1 MDPIRYAIDLSGH
14 RQHLVRVTLMLP
26 DDAERI
32 VLPVWTPGSYVVR
45 DYVHHVQQVRAADDR
60 GTEVGVR
67 SDGHTAWL
75 VSPDAAT
82 FTLELYAN
90 ELTVRSNHVDD
101 HHALLVG
108 AATFPFVDGA
118 RDRPHEVT
126 VDAPDGWHVW
136 SLLPGDD
143 RFTATDYDHLVDSA
157 FEAGAHP
164 ETSFEV
170 AGVPHRFVWAGHSG
184 RPDLDRIA
192 EDIRAVAE
200 KAVELFEGDL
210 PIEAYTFLCTAWDRG
225 GGGLEHRDGSV
236 LMVPATT
243 FSTADRYRS
252 FLELVAH
259 EYLHLWNVKRLVPV
273 ELVELDLERPTHT
286 PSLWVAEGW
295 TAYYDDLLP
304 LRAGAWGPRRHLDRA
319 AERWR
324 SSLETPGRKLQS
336 VRQAS
341 HDAWTR
347 YYVRDENSPNATV
360 NYYAHGA
367 NLAWCL
373 DLLVRRAEPTGDGLD
388 DVLRLLWGRF
398 GRTGKGYTEADVE
411 TAASEVAG
419 TDLSEFFDDHVA
431 GTDDPPLEEL
441 LEVIGLALAE
451 DPDGGDDPPAPH
463 LGAQTEES
471 DEGVRFT
478 AVLRDGPA
486 WRGGV
491 TGGDRL
497 VAIDRQRVERGE
509 LDAVLRQHAAGV
521 TVELAVLRGPRL
533 LLLPVTLGEPA
544 PRRRIGAVDDPSEDQ
559 RTAFERW
566 SGTSID
572 DVA

>member
-1 MDPIRYAIDLSGH
+1 VDPIRYTIDLSGH
-14 RQHLVRVTLMLP
+14 RQHLVRVTVALP
-26 DDAERI
+26 AGAERI

-45 DYVHHVQQVRAADDR
+45 NYVHHVQQVSAAD
-60 GTEVGVR
+60 GSGAPLSVR
-67 SDGHTAWL
+67 PDGLTAWL
-75 VSPDAAT
+75 VPPDAAT

-101 HHALLVG
+101 HHALLIG
-108 AATFPFVDGA
+108 AATFPFVEGA

-126 VDAPDGWHVW
+126 VHAPDGWRVW
-136 SLLPGDD
+136 SLLPGDGP
-143 RFTATDYDHLVDSA
+143 FTATDHDHLVDSA
-157 FEAGAHP
+157 FEAGSHP
-164 ETSFEV
+164 EKTFEV
-170 AGVPHRFVWAGHSG
+170 AGVPHRFVWAGHAG
-184 RPDLDRIA
+184 QPDLDRVA
-192 EDIRAVAE
+192 DDVRAVAE

-210 PIEAYTFLCTAWDRG
+210 PVDAYTFLCTAWDHG

-243 FSTADRYRS
+243 FSNPDRYRS
-252 FLELVAH
+252 FLELVTH
-259 EYLHLWNVKRLVPV
+259 EYLHLWNVKRLTPA
-273 ELVELDLERPTHT
+273 ELVAPDLERPTHT

-304 LRAGAWGPRRHLDRA
+304 LRAGAWGARRHLDRA
-319 AERWR
+319 ADRWR
-324 SSLETPGRKLQS
+324 SSLDTPGRKLQS

-373 DLLVRRAEPTGDGLD
+373 DLLVRRCAPQTDGLD
-388 DVLRLLWGRF
+388 DVLRRLWDRF

-411 TAASEVAG
+411 TAASDIAG
-419 TDLSEFFDDHVA
+419 TDLSWFFDAHVA
-431 GTDDPPLEEL
+431 GTEDPPLEEL
-441 LEVIGLALAE
+441 LEVIGLELTVDA
-451 DPDGGDDPPAPH
+451 DDGDDPPPPY
-463 LGAQTEES
+463 LGVHPEEN
-471 DEGVRFT
+471 DEGVRFS

-491 TGGDRL
+491 TGGDQL
-497 VAIDRQRVERGE
+497 VAIDRQRVARGE
-509 LDAVLRQHAAGV
+509 LDAVLRQHSPGSS
-521 TVELAVLRGPRL
+521 VEFAVLRGPRL
-533 LLLPVTLGEPA
+533 LLLPVALEEPRQQ
-544 PRRRIGAVDDPSEDQ
+544 PRIGVTDNASDAQ
-559 RTAFERW
+559 RAMFERW
-566 SGTSID
+566 AGCSVD